1 MTWKSKKN
9 FIFIFILSLI
19 FIIYF
24 FKQSIIGLL
33 NKDQKLFIKKHFFP
47 YTYISNIEKQTT
59 EKDIQIAHDKKK
71 INELEKSL
79 INYEKLYNHL
89 EFSKIELDFQKS
101 LQDIK
106 TKKTLVKLNEK
117 LNLEKFQLLNGFY
130 AGIAKLYP
138 GSGYLDFHKQN
149 IIVLSSRG
157 IIGFAEV
164 DFKENLSFKQIDNNI
179 EDFINIKQFS
189 KERPRDGLKS
199 FSLKDLLISDDKI
212 FISFTEEIKEDCWNT
227 SLIYGDINY
236 KKIIFTKLFSPKECV
251 HSIENLDEE
260 FEATQSG
267 GRLLKLNSKNILL
280 SIGDYRS
287 RYLAQDTNS
296 VNGKIV
302 KINIETQKYEIITM
316 GHRNPQGLHLNEER
330 MIILETE
337 HGPDGGDE
345 INLIDLNKIQKN
357 KYLNFGWPI
366 VSAGEHYGGRK
377 LKENEKKYK
386 KYPLY
391 KSHAEYGFIEPLKS
405 FVPSIGI
412 SEITK
417 INHNRYVVSSLKDNS
432 IYIFKLDK
440 NNQIQNLKRIFIG
453 ERIRDLD
460 YYENNLF
467 LFLEDTSSIGMLNLL
482 NL

>member
-1 MTWKSKKN
+1 
-9 FIFIFILSLI
+9 
-19 FIIYF
+19 
-24 FKQSIIGLL
+24 
-33 NKDQKLFIKKHFFP
+33 
-47 YTYISNIEKQTT
+47 
-59 EKDIQIAHDKKK
+59 
-71 INELEKSL
+71 
-79 INYEKLYNHL
+79 
-89 EFSKIELDFQKS
+89 
-101 LQDIK
+101 
-106 TKKTLVKLNEK
+106 
-117 LNLEKFQLLNGFY
+117 
-130 AGIAKLYP
+130 
-138 GSGYLDFHKQN
+138 
-149 IIVLSSRG
+149 
-157 IIGFAEV
+157 
-164 DFKENLSFKQIDNNI
+164 
-179 EDFINIKQFS
+179 
-189 KERPRDGLKS
+189 
-199 FSLKDLLISDDKI
+199 
-212 FISFTEEIKEDCWNT
+212 
-227 SLIYGDINY
+227 
-236 KKIIFTKLFSPKECV
+236 
-251 HSIENLDEE
+251 
-260 FEATQSG
+260 
-267 GRLLKLNSKNILL
+267 
-280 SIGDYRS
+280 
-287 RYLAQDTNS
+287 
-296 VNGKIV
+296 
-302 KINIETQKYEIITM
+302 M

-467 LFLEDTSSIGMLNLL
+467 YFWRTPLP
-482 NL
+482 